1 MCGFDFI
8 PRTNYFGR
16 QPIRKAEIE
25 MRVGKFK
32 NGKVA
37 SKKLTETEKF
47 YSVIEKEGLAIVW
60 GVKKFEKYLYGREF
74 TLQTGHS
81 PLIYVQSKRHENPK
95 VMR

>member
-37 SKKLTETEKF
+37 SKDEVTDDKH
-47 YSVIEKEGLAIVW
+47 W
-60 GVKKFEKYLYGREF
+60 R
-74 TLQTGHS
+74 
-81 PLIYVQSKRHENPK
+81 
-95 VMR
+95 